1 MPADRPRSRFIT
13 FEGGEGAGKST
24 QARKLADALRAA
36 GAEVVLTREPGGS
49 PGAEDIRRLLVEGET
64 GRWTPQTEA
73 LLHFAARADHIARVI
88 APALAAGK
96 WVISDRF
103 ADSTIVYQGCGQ
115 GLDLDWLKSLRRSV
129 VGEHEPGL
137 TFVFDLPVETGLAR
151 AQAEQR
157 YERMGI
163 AFHERLRSGFRAI
176 AEAAP
181 ERYVM
186 IDAARSI
193 GEITADLFAEVGS
206 RFGIKLI

>member
-1 MPADRPRSRFIT
+1 M
-13 FEGGEGAGKST
+13 
-24 QARKLADALRAA
+24 
-36 GAEVVLTREPGGS
+36 LTREPGGS

-103 ADSTIVYQGCGQ
+103 ADSTIVYQGYGQ
-115 GLDLDWLKSLRRSV
+115 GLDLDWLKSLRRAV
-129 VGEHEPGL
+129 VGETEPGL

-181 ERYVM
+181 GRYVM